1 MARAICGE
9 GMPNYYAKEIIA
21 NGTYCISEWT
31 DYLLGP
37 IFRKFNF
44 CKPMD
49 DYGWRKDEDG
59 NPLIEDCQKVP
70 FFNYYMTP
78 ESWTI
83 FRELWTNKNGL

>member
-9 GMPNYYAKEIIA
+9 GMPNYYAKNIIA
-21 NGTYCISEWT
+21 NGTYCIGEYADFFLS
-31 DYLLGP
+31 P
-37 IFRKFNF
+37 IYKLAGF
-44 CKPMD
+44 CKPID

-59 NPLIEDCQKVP
+59 NPVIEDCQKIP
-70 FFNYYMTP
+70 FFNYYMSP